1 MGQTS
6 NPKIK
11 RALVSVSNKEG
22 IVEFCST
29 LVEKYQV
36 EIISTGGTLKSLLD
50 AGVKAID
57 ISHFTGFPE
66 MMDGR
71 VKTLHPKVHG
81 GILARRDVDEEVMK
95 ENDIKE
101 IDLVVVNLYPF
112 VETISKPETTLEI
125 AIENIDIGGPSM
137 LRSAAK
143 NNKYVSVVV
152 DPTDYDLV
160 LDELRQSEGSIS
172 KKRRFELAAKAFSHT
187 AAYDTAISDYLTNDQ
202 TKDFPEKIFS
212 KYQLEEVLRYGE
224 NPHQKAAFY
233 IDSEDSVNS
242 GVSNSSQLQGKQ
254 LSYNNIADTD
264 AAFECVKEFDEPAC
278 VIVKHANPCGVATE
292 KNIFEAYEKA
302 FSSDPTSAFGGII
315 ALNRELDKKTARR
328 IIDNQFV
335 EVIIAPGVT
344 EEAIEITKTKE
355 NVRVLNTKKLGPQV
369 KGYKFLSVTDGM
381 LVQETDN
388 GIVKNEDLKIVSKRQ
403 PSEEEI
409 QNCLFAWKVC
419 KFVKSNAIVYTREN
433 QTIGIGAG
441 QMSRIDSA
449 RIAASKARE
458 RGFKT
463 EGCAMASDAFFPF
476 RDGIDA
482 AAEIGITSI
491 IQPGG
496 SMRDDEVIQAAD
508 EADIAMLFTSIRHF
522 RH

>member
-172 KKRRFELAAKAFSHT
+172 EKRRFELAAKAFSHT
-187 AAYDTAISDYLTNDQ
+187 AAYDTAISDYLSNDQ

-315 ALNRELDKKTARR
+315 ALNRELDKKTAER

-355 NVRVLNTKKLGPQV
+355 NVRVLNAKKLGPQV

-496 SMRDDEVIQAAD
+496 SMRDEEVIQAAD
-508 EADIAMLFTSIRHF
+508 EADIAMLFTSVRHF

>member
-1 MGQTS
+1 MGQTA

-11 RALVSVSNKEG
+11 RALVSVSNKKG
-22 IVEFCST
+22 VVELCSN
-29 LVEKYQV
+29 LVEEHQV

-57 ISHFTGFPE
+57 ISDFTGFPE
-66 MMDGR
+66 IMDGR

-81 GILARRDVDEEVMK
+81 GILARRDIDQEVMK
-95 ENDIKE
+95 ENEIEE

-112 VETISKPETTLEI
+112 AETISKPETTLEV

-143 NNKYVSVVV
+143 NNKHVGVVV
-152 DPTDYDLV
+152 DPDDYPLI
-160 LDELRQSEGSIS
+160 LEEMKLNEGSIS
-172 KKRRFELAAKAFSHT
+172 QERRSLLASKAFSHT
-187 AAYDTAISDYLTNDQ
+187 ANYDTVISDYLSSLNED
-202 TKDFPEKIFS
+202 DFPNRIFT
-212 KYQLEEVLRYGE
+212 KFIKKEEMRYGE

-233 IDSEDSVNS
+233 IDDTKKGN
-242 GVSNSSQLQGKQ
+242 GIGNATQLQGKQ

-264 AAFECVKEFDEPAC
+264 AAYECVRAFEEPAC
-278 VIVKHANPCGVATE
+278 VIVKHANPCGIATD
-292 KNIFEAYEKA
+292 KDVLVAYEKA
-302 FSSDPTSAFGGII
+302 FASDPTSAFGGII
-315 ALNRELDKKTARR
+315 ALNRELDKKIAEK
-328 IIDNQFV
+328 IIKNQFV
-335 EVIIAPGVT
+335 EVIISPGVT
-344 EEAIEITKTKE
+344 DEALNITKVKE
-355 NVRVLNTKKLGPQV
+355 NVRVLNAKELGAQK

-381 LVQETDN
+381 LVQEIDN
-388 GIVKNEDLKIVSKRQ
+388 GIVTKDDLMIVSKRA
-403 PSEEEI
+403 PSEIEI

-449 RIAASKARE
+449 KIAASKASE

-463 EGCAMASDAFFPF
+463 EGCTMASDAFFPF

-482 AAEIGITSI
+482 AAEIGITSV

-496 SMRDDEVIQAAD
+496 SVKDDEVIQAAD
-508 EADIAMLFTSIRHF
+508 EADMVMIFTGIRHF

>member
-1 MGQTS
+1 MGQTA

-11 RALVSVSNKEG
+11 RALISVSNKEG
-22 IVEFCST
+22 IVELCST
-29 LVEKYQV
+29 LVNEHQV

-57 ISHFTGFPE
+57 ISEFTGFPE

-81 GILARRDVDEEVMK
+81 GILARRDIDQKVMK
-95 ENDIKE
+95 ENEIKE

-112 VETISKPETTLEI
+112 VETISKPETSLDE

-143 NNKYVSVVV
+143 NNKYVGVVV
-152 DPTDYDLV
+152 DPNDYDLV
-160 LDELRQSEGSIS
+160 LNELKENKGFISEETRG
-172 KKRRFELAAKAFSHT
+172 KLAAKAFTHT
-187 AAYDTAISDYLTNDQ
+187 AAYDSAISSYLSSNQ
-202 TKDFPEKIFS
+202 NKEFPENIFL
-212 KYQLEEVLRYGE
+212 KFELKEVLRYGE
-224 NPHQKAAFY
+224 NPHQEAAFY
-233 IDSEDSVNS
+233 VDPKDSMNS
-242 GVSNSSQLQGKQ
+242 GISNSLQLQGKE

-264 AAFECVKEFDEPAC
+264 AAYECVKAFEDPAC
-278 VIVKHANPCGVATE
+278 VIVKHANPCGIATD
-292 KNIFEAYEKA
+292 KNIVGAYEKA

-315 ALNRELDKKTARR
+315 AINRELNKEIAQS
-328 IIDNQFV
+328 IINNQFV

-344 EEAIEITKTKE
+344 DEALDITKDKE
-355 NVRVLNTKKLGPQV
+355 NVRVLNAKELGPQA
-369 KGYKFLSVTDGM
+369 KGFKFLSVTDGM
-381 LVQETDN
+381 LVQGTDN
-388 GIVKNEDLKIVSKRQ
+388 EIVTKDDLKIVSKRQ
-403 PSEEEI
+403 PSEIEI

-419 KFVKSNAIVYTREN
+419 KFVKSNAIVYAREN

-449 RIAASKARE
+449 KIAASKATE

-463 EGCAMASDAFFPF
+463 QGCSMASDAFFPF

-482 AAEIGITSI
+482 AAEIGITSV

-496 SMRDDEVIQAAD
+496 SLRDDEVIKAAD
-508 EADIAMLFTSIRHF
+508 EADMAMIFTGVRHF